1 MMHVQNLSLPPSKH
15 ASRIRYARPVCLS
28 YVTAQPD
35 KLGALFDALRED
47 FSQIAFLLRAAAQA
61 RVVHQMQSRS

>member
-1 MMHVQNLSLPPSKH
+1 
-15 ASRIRYARPVCLS
+15 
-28 YVTAQPD
+28 VTAQPD

-61 RVVHQMQSRS
+61 TFLRHAVGRMNGGNDLAHRKTWRHL